1 MISTIVSPR
10 SLKNLAESLYNTA
23 LLATT
28 SNRSRIIEIGPPTT
42 LLLSTITMSTGNE
55 DVTDP
60 QDTSTAAVCRAL
72 TISPDED
79 GTYSEEN
86 ECDCPRCE
94 PANDAFIPRS
104 DIDPHRRIVR
114 ARRPPQAAS
123 SSSSTAAAPFGS
135 EGNFISNASTTT
147 TSESAVHAQN
157 LSSAINILHQ
167 LNNNN
172 NINSGRPSRGAA
184 AVQQVVSDSDDE
196 SMPPLEDIDG
206 ILLSSDAKIDENDK
220 EGGTSASMEGK
231 MDASSSVVAKS
242 EECKQEEDSSLAH
255 DKANEL
261 CVECKESEQSEQPSN
276 LGKSTTPIVTCEKCN
291 TDFWYFH
298 STYFRTIKNC
308 HRIIYI

>member
-1 MISTIVSPR
+1 MSPR

-60 QDTSTAAVCRAL
+60 QDTAVCRAL

-135 EGNFISNASTTT
+135 EGNFISNATTTT

-172 NINSGRPSRGAA
+172 NNGRPSRGT

-196 SMPPLEDIDG
+196 SMPPLEDIGPPESNGGASNVNPLNTNSNNSTIRRRVGNGANTNSFSALGEFDNVC
-206 ILLSSDAKIDENDK
+206 LLIPIIIR
-220 EGGTSASMEGK
+220 TCF
-231 MDASSSVVAKS
+231 V
-242 EECKQEEDSSLAH
+242 C
-255 DKANEL
+255 
-261 CVECKESEQSEQPSN
+261 N
-276 LGKSTTPIVTCEKCN
+276 L
-291 TDFWYFH
+291 
-298 STYFRTIKNC
+298 
-308 HRIIYI
+308 